1 MKEKDLNGVFGGNTL
16 LEEDNHPDYTGKKV
30 AVIGGGNVAMDCART
45 IKSLGAEKVTVI
57 YRRAEEQMPAE
68 TKEIEEAKQEGVQFL
83 FQTNITKILGE
94 NKVEAIECIQ
104 MELVEKPGETRKVPI
119 EIPNS
124 NYTLPIDYVVMAVG
138 SKVDLELLEK
148 QKLPATP
155 KKYLKINSQNR
166 IEGTNIFAGGDIVG
180 QIATVA
186 WAASDGRKVAEHIEE
201 YLDNEICGD
210 TK

>member
-1 MKEKDLNGVFGGNTL
+1 
-16 LEEDNHPDYTGKKV
+16 
-30 AVIGGGNVAMDCART
+30 MDCART

-124 NYTLPIDYVVMAVG
+124 NYTLPMDYVVMAVG

-148 QKLPATP
+148 QNLPATP